1 MSQLRILVAD
11 DNQIMQAAYKQI
23 LETDVGLEVVWIAS
37 DGEEAVEKYMEL
49 APDVAILD
57 VRMPKIDG
65 LAAANRIIAGDSPT
79 AIVLVSAYDD
89 LAFVRAIMH
98 SGASGKAY
106 LLKSSL
112 TDITGFI
119 RVVKA
124 VANGQSV
131 LDKSVIQSLMERYHC
146 LNVSAA
152 TPLSETEEAVLELM
166 LEGFDESEI
175 AQTLDLPAEQVEV
188 LAGQLCEKLG
198 LDVRESSERSSQAV
212 QAIVNLCIP

>member
-11 DNQIMQAAYKQI
+11 DNQIMQAAYKEI

-57 VRMPKIDG
+57 VKMPKIDG
-65 LAAANRIIAGDSPT
+65 LAAANRMIAGGSPT

-112 TDITGFI
+112 TDIKGFI

-131 LDKSVIQSLMERYHC
+131 LDKSVIQSLMERYHR

-175 AQTLDLPAEQVEV
+175 AQTLELPPEQVEV

-198 LDVRESSERSSQAV
+198 LDARESSERSSQAV